1 MTLNRRLTKLE
12 RERGTLN
19 SNVPLILR
27 WQDGR
32 EMVIY
37 DQSAGRLTWAELFDS
52 IAARRRRINDK
63 T

>member
-19 SNVPLILR
+19 SNEPLILR

-32 EMVIY
+32 EMEVY
-37 DQSAGRLTWAELFDS
+37 DQSAGSLTWAELLDR
-52 IAARRRRINDK
+52 IATHRRTINDH
-63 T
+63 